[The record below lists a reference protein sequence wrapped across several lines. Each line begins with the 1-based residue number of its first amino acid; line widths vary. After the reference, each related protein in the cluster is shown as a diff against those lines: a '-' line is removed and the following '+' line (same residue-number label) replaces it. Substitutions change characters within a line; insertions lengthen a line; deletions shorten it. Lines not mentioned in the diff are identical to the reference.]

1 MPRSTPLDRTVR
13 LAGPAL
19 LVLVAFVALG
29 GALVY
34 GGAAAKLPLADPGAV
49 VRIGLPIASLCVD
62 LGAAL
67 TIGALALTCFALSP
81 RRPEWNRALDIASAG
96 AAFWTIGS
104 SVTGFFTFLSVS
116 NVDVTLD
123 EKFGQSLAFF
133 LTNTSLGL
141 AWLIATLIAAATT
154 VLCFAVRGVTPVLF
168 VALLAGAG
176 LIPIAEQGHA
186 AGTTSHIAAVT
197 ALALHIEGAAVWL
210 GGLVTIVLLR
220 PLLEQG
226 RVGTVLARYSTL
238 ALLSFVVVVVSGV
251 ASAQIRIGSWSE
263 LGSRYGVLVIVKV
276 IALILLGLF
285 GVVHRRVLIG
295 RMRTAMTATRAAFWW
310 FVAAELAFL
319 GLASGVAAALA
330 RTQTPVSQSVLG
342 DIGAQTPAEVLTEAA
357 LPPALTLGRWFSA
370 WNFDLL
376 WLLLAAFLAAFYL
389 AGMMRVRRRGESWS
403 TRRAVCWVAGLAV
416 LVYATNGPLN
426 VYEKYVMSSHLL
438 VVVLAGLV
446 VPALLVPA
454 APWTLALVSIQKRTD
469 GSRGPREWL
478 MLVVR
483 SRVAGWLTHPIT
495 GVVLLGVSLAVCIF
509 VLPLL
514 RWSVSTYAGHTV
526 LVLELV
532 LVGWLFVQALVGVDP
547 VPLRAGL
554 RVRVALLGVLALVV
568 LVLAAVLLTGEGLL
582 LSNWF
587 GAMGRLW
594 GAAPVADQQQ
604 GGVVFG
610 VVGLAVCAALAVGV
624 GRGGRR
630 EAA

>member
-1 MPRSTPLDRTVR
+1 VR
-13 LAGPAL
+13 LTGPAL
-19 LVLVAFVALG
+19 LVVVAFVALG
-29 GALVY
+29 VALVY

-104 SVTGFFTFLSVS
+104 CVAGFFTFLSVS

-141 AWLIATLIAAATT
+141 AWLTATLIAAAVT
-154 VLCFAVRGVTPVLF
+154 VLCFAVRGVTPVIF

-251 ASAQIRIGSWSE
+251 ASAQIRLGSWSE
-263 LGSRYGVLVIVKV
+263 LGSRYGVLIIVKV
-276 IALILLGLF
+276 IALILLGFF

-295 RMRTAMTATRAAFWW
+295 RMKTAMTATRGAFWW

-319 GLASGVAAALA
+319 GVASGVAAALA
-330 RTQTPVSQSVLG
+330 RTQTPVAQTSVV
-342 DIGAQTPAEVLTEAA
+342 DVGAQTPAEVLTEAA
-357 LPPALTLGRWFSA
+357 LPPALTVGRWFTE

-376 WLLLAAFLAAFYL
+376 WLLAGVLLAAFYL
-389 AGMMRVRRRGESWS
+389 AGMMRVRKRGESWS
-403 TRRAVCWVAGLAV
+403 TARAICWILGLAV
-416 LVYATNGPLN
+416 LVYATNGAPN
-426 VYEKYVMSSHLL
+426 VYDKYVMSSHLL
-438 VVVLAGLV
+438 VIVLAGLA

-483 SRVAGWLTHPIT
+483 SRVAGFLTHPVT
-495 GVVLLGVSLAVCIF
+495 GAVLLAASFWAWIYL
-509 VLPLL
+509 LPML
-514 RWSVSTYAGHTV
+514 RWSVSGYAGHTV

-532 LVGWLFVQALVGVDP
+532 LSGWLFVQALIGVDP
-547 VPLRAGL
+547 VPLRAGSG
-554 RVRVALLGVLALVV
+554 VRGGLAGLVALAVAA
-568 LVLAAVLLTGEGLL
+568 LAAVLFVSHGLL

-594 GAAPVADQQQ
+594 GATPVADQQQ

-610 VVGLAVCAALAVGV
+610 VVGLVVCAVLAVGV
-624 GRGGRR
+624 WRVGRR